1 MDDIA
6 RVSHVSIAA
15 DQTTKLLL
23 ELGSSPDLDLDF
35 GVETIETVIIP
46 VHSRSTLCISSQ
58 VGCRQA
64 CTFCATGTMGMR
76 RNLSS
81 DEILVQLFH
90 AKGVCRQY
98 NLPPIANIVFM
109 GMGEPTDN
117 LNNVN
122 TAVRQLTKR
131 ELFQLSMNKVCVSTV
146 APSPDVF
153 ARLSSHCAIAWSV
166 HAAQDNVRRQLVPT
180 TRYSINELRDGLVT
194 ALQQRK
200 VRAVMLEYVLL
211 ANEND
216 SEDAADALAELAN
229 HIIRSVEQCKLI
241 VNLIPYNSIISTD
254 DDDDTKSTAASTMTT
269 MKQRSYR
276 APDFIT
282 IRAFQKRLWSAGVHA
297 HVRATRGDDESAAC
311 GQLVTNTRRRRS
323 PVAVVREGIVDPVA
337 APAVSF

>member
-23 ELGSSPDLDLDF
+23 ELGSPDLEN
-35 GVETIETVIIP
+35 GGGETIETVIIP
-46 VHSRSTLCISSQ
+46 VNSRSTLCISSQ

-117 LNNVN
+117 LLNVN
-122 TAVRQLTKR
+122 TAVQQLTKR

-146 APSPDVF
+146 APTPDVF

-166 HAAQDNVRRQLVPT
+166 HAAQDHVRRQLVPT
-180 TRYSINELRDGLVT
+180 TRYSINELRDGLIV

-200 VRAVMLEYVLL
+200 LRAVMLEYVLL

-216 SEDAADALAELAN
+216 SETAADALAELAN
-229 HIIRSVEQCKLI
+229 HIIRSVDQCKLI
-241 VNLIPYNSIISTD
+241 VNLIPYNSIISSD
-254 DDDDTKSTAASTMTT
+254 GDDDTKSTTMMTT

-282 IRAFQKRLWSAGVHA
+282 MRAFQKRLWSAGVHA

-311 GQLVTNTRRRRS
+311 GQLVTSTPPRQRRS
-323 PVAVVREGIVDPVA
+323 PVTVVVREGIVEPVA
-337 APAVSF
+337 APTVSF